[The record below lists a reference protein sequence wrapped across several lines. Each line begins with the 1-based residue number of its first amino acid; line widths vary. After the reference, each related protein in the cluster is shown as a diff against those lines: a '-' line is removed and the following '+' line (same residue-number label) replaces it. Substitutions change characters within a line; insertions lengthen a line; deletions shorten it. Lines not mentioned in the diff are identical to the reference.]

1 MKLTKSDLKAI
12 VKECL
17 IEVLSEGIGNS
28 QLVESKNPQQR
39 QRQPAVA
46 SRKFD
51 PALDTPVATRQ
62 APQPTFKTGNSIFD
76 DILADTAKNT
86 LPGMLQA
93 EGAKQPAPT
102 GKVEMLVEASTPE
115 QLFGDEA
122 ASKWAMLAFS
132 SSPKN
137 S

>member
-17 IEVLSEGIGNS
+17 IEVLSEGIGGS
-28 QLVESKNPQQR
+28 VVAESRSLPQQR
-39 QRQPAVA
+39 VQPPAG
-46 SRKFD
+46 RKFN
-51 PALDTPVATRQ
+51 PSLDTPVAKSKP
-62 APQPTFKTGNSIFD
+62 AQPIIKTGNPIFD

-93 EGAKQPAPT
+93 EGSKQPAPT
-102 GKVEMLVEASTPE
+102 GNIERLVEASTPE
-115 QLFGDEA
+115 QLFGDET

-132 SSPKN
+132 PSQKN